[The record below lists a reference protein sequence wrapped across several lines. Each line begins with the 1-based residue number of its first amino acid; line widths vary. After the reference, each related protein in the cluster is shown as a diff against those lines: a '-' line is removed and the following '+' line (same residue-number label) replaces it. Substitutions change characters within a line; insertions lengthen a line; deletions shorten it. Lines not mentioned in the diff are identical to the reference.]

1 MGTDRR
7 LKLAD
12 LVDARML
19 QSMMEDF
26 HALTQV
32 PMALIDLE
40 GTVIVGVGW
49 QDVCTRF
56 HRVNP
61 QTCAFCIESDTVL
74 TADIPAGEMRLYH
87 CKNGMWDAATP
98 VLVGSE
104 RVGNLFTGQFFFE
117 DEPVDLAAFRAQASR
132 YGFDEGEYLKAVE
145 AVPRLS
151 HATVETGMK
160 FLTSL
165 STMISLLTFSDA
177 RRALAEEES
186 LEALAAQTALAE
198 DLSTQHNILS
208 AIMENTAAH
217 LAYLDPDFNFV
228 AVNSTYAHG
237 SGHTKEELIG
247 QNHFDLFPNEE
258 NQAAFEHAKQTGLPL
273 EYSAKPF
280 VFPDQPWRGVTYWDW
295 RLTAVTDPEGA
306 LAGFAFSLIDITQ
319 QVRGK
324 AFSDATNR
332 LNDVIHADLNLDT
345 FLEEFLPQL
354 AEVVGCET
362 AAVVLRTA
370 EGGWRRGE
378 VFGLADDL
386 ADRVLGDRRFAQM
399 METTSRARPGVLSKE
414 SAPELLGELGIESVA
429 IVPLVLADAQFG
441 ALVVGYT
448 SGPGEFDDS
457 VMDFLGK
464 IGASLSLALNNS
476 RLFHAERRSALLS
489 AALAKVNEILLSALT
504 LEDVLAGL
512 VGEASE
518 AAGADKC
525 LVIEVKGDRYTVTHV
540 RNVISTDLV
549 GVPREDRYYRAF
561 LAAANEGRPLL
572 IEDCWTDPRT
582 NKEFVV
588 PYELRAFQL
597 LPLTTQGI
605 VTHVLALAYDAP
617 RTFDEE
623 DHRSAARMT
632 TAMSVALNNA
642 RLFENEHRIA
652 DRLQEAFLG
661 LREHV
666 DGVEFA
672 RAYHSATEAARVGG
686 DFYDVF
692 DLDARH
698 VGITIGDIS
707 GKGIDAAALTAL
719 VKYTVRAHASEEGA
733 TPVRVLARTN
743 DLVYRSTP
751 PEMFAT
757 VFFAMLDRTEGRL
770 HYASAGH
777 TTCLILGKDG
787 VLTELGPTGP
797 VLGGFP
803 QWECEAAVA
812 DLDADDLLFLYTDGL
827 TEARG
832 KAGHYGESRVLSL
845 LSGMG
850 GASPQQVVAE
860 TIADVMVFT
869 ENLLRDDLAVLVVR
883 RAEGD
888 GSQ

>member
-1 MGTDRR
+1 
-7 LKLAD
+7 
-12 LVDARML
+12 ML
-19 QSMMEDF
+19 QSMMEEF
-26 HALTQV
+26 HDLTHI

-61 QTCAFCIESDTVL
+61 ETCAFCIESDTVL

-98 VLVGSE
+98 VLVGTE
-104 RVGNLFTGQFFFE
+104 RVGNLFTGQFFFD
-117 DEPVDLAAFRAQASR
+117 DEPIDMAAFRAQGRR
-132 YGFDEGEYLKAVE
+132 YGFDEREYLAAVE

-151 HATVETGMK
+151 RQTVATGMR

-177 RRALAEEES
+177 RRALAEGET
-186 LEALAAQTALAE
+186 LEALNAQIALAE

-208 AIMENTAAH
+208 AIMENTDTH

-228 AVNSTYAHG
+228 AVNSTYARG
-237 SGHTKEELIG
+237 SGHTKEELLG
-247 QNHFDLFPNEE
+247 RNHFDLFPNAE
-258 NQAAFEHAKQTGLPL
+258 NQAAFERARLSGETL
-273 EYSAKPF
+273 EYRAKPF
-280 VFPDQPWRGVTYWDW
+280 VFVDQPWRGVTYWDW
-295 RLTAVTDPEGA
+295 RLTSVKDAEGQ
-306 LAGFAFSLIDITQ
+306 LAGFAFSLIDVTQ
-319 QVRGK
+319 KVREQ
-324 AFSDATNR
+324 AFSDAINR
-332 LNDVIHADLNLDT
+332 LNDVIHADLGLDS
-345 FLEEFLPQL
+345 LLAQSLPEL
-354 AEVVGCET
+354 SAAVGCET
-362 AAVVLRTA
+362 VVVILRAAD
-370 EGGWRRGE
+370 GSWRCRE
-378 VFGLADDL
+378 VFGLPDEVKGRVFGDADFVKSLRAADD
-386 ADRVLGDRRFAQM
+386 G
-399 METTSRARPGVLSKE
+399 RPVVVTPD
-414 SAPELLGELGIESVA
+414 SAPEFPWELGIQSLAV
-429 IVPLVLADAQFG
+429 VPLFLADDELGVLAC
-441 ALVVGYT
+441 GYM

-457 VMDFLGK
+457 VLDFLGK
-464 IGASLSLALNNS
+464 IGASISLALNNS
-476 RLFHAERRSALLS
+476 RLYHAERHSALLS
-489 AALAKVNEILLSALT
+489 SALAKVNEILLSALT

-540 RNVISTDLV
+540 RNMSTDLI
-549 GVPREDRYYRAF
+549 GVPREGAYYSAF
-561 LAAANEGRPLL
+561 YAAAVEGRPVL

-597 LPLTTQGI
+597 LPLTTQGT

-617 RTFDEE
+617 RLFDEE
-623 DHRSAARMT
+623 DHRSALRMC

-661 LREHV
+661 LREQV

-686 DFYDVF
+686 DFYDIF
-692 DLDARH
+692 ELGARY

-719 VKYTVRAHASEEGA
+719 VKYTVRAHASEQGV
-733 TPVRVLARTN
+733 TPAQVLARTN

-757 VFFAMLDRTEGRL
+757 VFFAMLDRAEDRL
-770 HYASAGH
+770 LYASAGH
-777 TTCLILGKDG
+777 TTCLILGRDG
-787 VLTELGPTGP
+787 ALAQLGQTGP

-803 QWECEAAVA
+803 QWAGEEAVTALA
-812 DLDADDLLFLYTDGL
+812 ADDLLFLYTDGL

-832 KAGHYGESRVLSL
+832 KEGLYGEGRVLEL
-845 LSGMG
+845 LSAMG
-850 GASPQQVVAE
+850 GSSPQQVVAD
-860 TIADVMVFT
+860 TVTDVMVFT
-869 ENLLRDDLAVLVVR
+869 ENLLRDDLAILAVR
-883 RAEGD
+883 RAGSD
-888 GSQ
+888 GER